1 VIEGEAV
8 ILGVHGRSGS
18 NALHSNRQK
27 HAVQFCAF
35 DVLALGGEDLRELPL
50 SMRKSSGAL
59 MSHAQS
65 GLAR

>member
-50 SMRKSSGAL
+50 SMR
-59 MSHAQS
+59 
-65 GLAR
+65 R